1 MSSNL
6 SIQDNQY
13 DFEFTKIKGNPDD
26 TDFNNLS
33 LIANASVES
42 LSKQNPSLLIF
53 PQVLGFHDD
62 GIEENE
68 ILKLHGNVDD
78 LSKVKITTGNLMG
91 FVGVNETQLKISSRF
106 SLNDKDY
113 FMQYM
118 LQKVFSINLF
128 DLKYSSGNNGGLD
141 LLMFSFPLLLKK
153 ALAQG
158 IFKTYKTF
166 KRNDSNVKGV
176 IDINRHIRFN
186 YPFNGNVAYNS
197 RERTFDNSITQLI
210 RHTIEYIKSK
220 PYGKDI
226 LNCDLET
233 KECVSE
239 ILESTPSYNVHE
251 REKIIS
257 ENLKPVNHP
266 YFTAYKPLQKLCI
279 AILRHKKIGYGS
291 SKNKVYGILF
301 DGAWLW
307 EEYLWTVLKKSEFK
321 HPKNKTGTNGINIH
335 KRYVCYP
342 DFYKGKQFEKCPAD
356 DEMKDNFVL
365 DAKYK
370 RGSYFNNFSEE
381 TRSSVQRADLHQL
394 ITYLHVLPANAGGL
408 IYPYDGDRKEF
419 IVESSDTRVLFGY
432 EGKIKTYGVNIPK
445 SHKSY
450 DVFKSEMEKMEKEL
464 EKYNWNKDNYQTTS
478 PGQ

>member
-1 MSSNL
+1 MSSKL
-6 SIQDNQY
+6 SIQDNQL
-13 DFEFTKIKGNPDD
+13 DFDFLNVKGNPDKK
-26 TDFNNLS
+26 DFNNLS

-42 LSKQNPSLLIF
+42 LSKQNSSLLIF

-68 ILKLHGNVDD
+68 ILKLHGNADD
-78 LSKVKITTGNLMG
+78 LSKVKISTGNLMG
-91 FVGVNETQLKISSRF
+91 FVGVNDTQLKITSRF
-106 SLNDKDY
+106 SQEDENDF
-113 FMQYM
+113 FMHYM

-128 DLKYSSGNNGGLD
+128 DLKYSSGNNGELD

-186 YPFNGNVAYNS
+186 YPFNGNIAYNS

-226 LNCDLET
+226 LNCDSET

-239 ILESTPSYNVHE
+239 ILESTLSYNVHE

-266 YFTAYKPLQKLCI
+266 YFTAYKPLQRLCV
-279 AILRHKKIGYGS
+279 AILRHKKIGYGTS
-291 SKNKVYGILF
+291 NNKVYGVLF

-307 EEYLWTVLKKSEFK
+307 EEYLWTVLKISDFK
-321 HPKNKTGTNGINIH
+321 HPKNKTKTNGIHIH
-335 KRYVCYP
+335 KGYICYP
-342 DFYKGKQFEKCPAD
+342 DFYKGKQFESRPSEE
-356 DEMKDNFVL
+356 EMKNNFIL

-370 RGSYFNNFSEE
+370 RGSYFNNFSEQ

-394 ITYLHVLPANAGGL
+394 ITYLHILPANAGGL
-408 IYPYDGDRKEF
+408 IYPYDGDEKDL
-419 IVESSDTRVLFGY
+419 IVESKDTRELYGFG
-432 EGKIKTYGVNIPK
+432 GALKTYGVKIPK
-445 SHKSY
+445 KCNSY
-450 DVFKSEMEKMEKEL
+450 VSFSDEMKEIEKKL
-464 EKYNWNKDNYQTTS
+464 ENYQWIKS
-478 PGQ
+478 L

>member
-6 SIQDNQY
+6 SIQDNQL
-13 DFEFTKIKGNPDD
+13 DFDFLNVKGNPDKK
-26 TDFNNLS
+26 DFNNLS

-42 LSKQNPSLLIF
+42 LSKQNSSLLIF

-68 ILKLHGNVDD
+68 ILKLHGNADD
-78 LSKVKITTGNLMG
+78 LSKVKISTGNLMG
-91 FVGVNETQLKISSRF
+91 FVGINDTQLKITSRF
-106 SLNDKDY
+106 SQEDENDF
-113 FMQYM
+113 FMHYM

-128 DLKYSSGNNGGLD
+128 DLKYTSGNNGELD

-158 IFKTYKTF
+158 LFKTYKTF

-239 ILESTPSYNVHE
+239 ILESTPLYNVHE

-257 ENLKPVNHP
+257 ENLKSVNHP
-266 YFTAYKPLQKLCI
+266 YFTAYKPLQKLCV
-279 AILRHKKIGYGS
+279 AILRHKKIGYGTS
-291 SKNKVYGILF
+291 SNKVYGVLF

-307 EEYLWTVLKKSEFK
+307 EEYLWTVLKKSDFK
-321 HPKNKTGTNGINIH
+321 HPKNKTKTNGIHIH
-335 KRYVCYP
+335 KGYICYP
-342 DFYKGKQFEKCPAD
+342 DFYKGKQFESRPSEE
-356 DEMKDNFVL
+356 EMKNNFIL

-370 RGSYFNNFSEE
+370 RGSYFNNFSEQ

-394 ITYLHVLPANAGGL
+394 ITYLHILPANAGGL
-408 IYPYDGDRKEF
+408 IYPYDGDEDDL
-419 IVESSDTRVLFGY
+419 IVESKDIRELYGFG
-432 EGKIKTYGVNIPK
+432 GALKTYGVKIPK
-445 SHKSY
+445 KSNSY
-450 DVFKSEMEKMEKEL
+450 VSFSDEMKEIEKKIE
-464 EKYNWNKDNYQTTS
+464 NYQWTKS
-478 PGQ
+478 L